1 MGNTNKQIE
10 EVINEIE
17 LSEAELLEIESLQ
30 PPNILIK
37 VSLSK
42 DLKFLSNDD
51 KAAIFTNMFNYH
63 TGTELDDM
71 SNIAEMFFSRL
82 VEVFEYNI
90 YTYQEVIKKNRKN
103 GRKGGRPIKK
113 TQNNPT
119 VISENPNNLKDRDIV
134 NVNVKGIDIPN
145 ATDITN
151 SNATEITKPN
161 ATTIG
166 TAETKQYQE
175 KFRKVID
182 IDFRNIPDL
191 ESKHF
196 CYDVIDLNEKL
207 GWSRF
212 DVLIFGTS
220 KKEVPAVL
228 AEYNFP
234 ELEAGV
240 IGIKRSYNYFLNKL
254 IN

>member
-42 DLKFLSNDD
+42 DLKFLSNED

-63 TGTELDDM
+63 TGTELVDM

-90 YTYQEVIKKNRKN
+90 YTYQEVVKKNRKN

-113 TQNNPT
+113 TQNNGM
-119 VISENPNNLKDRDIV
+119 R
-134 NVNVKGIDIPN
+134 
-145 ATDITN
+145 
-151 SNATEITKPN
+151 
-161 ATTIG
+161 
-166 TAETKQYQE
+166 
-175 KFRKVID
+175 
-182 IDFRNIPDL
+182 RNI
-191 ESKHF
+191 ETNH
-196 CYDVIDLNEKL
+196 
-207 GWSRF
+207 
-212 DVLIFGTS
+212 T
-220 KKEVPAVL
+220 
-228 AEYNFP
+228 
-234 ELEAGV
+234 
-240 IGIKRSYNYFLNKL
+240 
-254 IN
+254 